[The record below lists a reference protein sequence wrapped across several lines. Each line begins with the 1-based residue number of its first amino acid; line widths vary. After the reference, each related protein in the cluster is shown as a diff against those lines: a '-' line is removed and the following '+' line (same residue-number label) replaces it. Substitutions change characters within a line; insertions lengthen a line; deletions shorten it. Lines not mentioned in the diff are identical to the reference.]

1 MVIKALDPDPYW
13 IRIRIGIQ
21 PKMLDPDPDEMN
33 ADPQPCQKVRLS
45 KGGAAMVRAGGE
57 GTVQAARG
65 STVALLLLLLYG
77 VEEQLVFE
85 LELRSATVTPKRL
98 TSYAVYVTNRMQH

>member
-1 MVIKALDPDPYW
+1 M
-13 IRIRIGIQ
+13 
-21 PKMLDPDPDEMN
+21 
-33 ADPQPCQKVRLS
+33 RLS

-57 GTVQAARG
+57 GTVQAAAARG
-65 STVALLLLLLYG
+65 STVVFLLLLLHG

-98 TSYAVYVTNRMQH
+98 TSCAVYMFRASRSKLFTYEPENFNQPYS